1 MNMKRV
7 KLDPNVEMRKPRR
20 ASRIVSTYG
29 KFVQKREYDY
39 HLPPSGSELVGDLE
53 VWEVLLMDGKPSAE
67 HSTAFHF
74 GKKLLHQPT
83 FLDGQMV
90 HGKPVCC
97 VWDVNTGDVYY
108 RGPEGPPLDLEKV
121 AKRKEARIL
130 AQEEALRAAEERRSK
145 MDELEAKMRAEV
157 EMRAKLDAEAKL
169 KLERQ
174 GLLKQEMLEAARAEI
189 EARVRGTGDLPSLVP
204 RTVAEVKASL
214 SQAKAPPTEPAPSP
228 RPSPSPR
235 ESSKPPD
242 RHFSKSPRRPAKEEE
257 AKPKSA
263 TAVDPTQE
271 AQKEQPEEAGA
282 ERRQSGRRHDVRPP
296 PEVEA
301 AAAKTTEEE
310 ELDQVRLI
318 TVCVYFSPFHLIVLP
333 STRSLQFTRNVC
345 HPFVAMYSERLLLC
359 CRKLLVW
366 RRRRQ
371 RSGLLNSSPG
381 SRRQRLRQKKQ
392 RQRHRRKRKL
402 RRMSLLQGRRRA
414 SRRASPPS
422 LLAGMSAQRAR
433 SALRRRERKSWF
445 RHWGGNLWCRTV
457 SSGRGSERRQ
467 VGESRGLHG
476 WGNSAWSARY
486 LGRWEKSRLIMEVE
500 SIKFCR

>member
-1 MNMKRV
+1 MIIPDQFCVFSGRIIAGVEGAKIRIAMSMKRL

-83 FLDGQMV
+83 FIEGQMV

-121 AKRKEARIL
+121 AKRKEARML

-157 EMRAKLDAEAKL
+157 EMRAKLEAEAKL

-189 EARVRGTGDLPSLVP
+189 EARVLGTGDLPSLVP

-214 SQAKAPPTEPAPSP
+214 SQAKAPPTEPVPSP
-228 RPSPSPR
+228 RPSSPR
-235 ESSKPPD
+235 ESSKSPD

-257 AKPKSA
+257 AKPKTS
-263 TAVDPTQE
+263 TAVDPTQA

-301 AAAKTTEEE
+301 AAAKTSEEE

-318 TVCVYFSPFHLIVLP
+318 TVCVYFSPFHRIVIP
-333 STRSLQFTRNVC
+333 STRSMQFTRNVC
-345 HPFVAMYSERLLLC
+345 HSFVAMYL
-359 CRKLLVW
+359 
-366 RRRRQ
+366 
-371 RSGLLNSSPG
+371 
-381 SRRQRLRQKKQ
+381 
-392 RQRHRRKRKL
+392 
-402 RRMSLLQGRRRA
+402 
-414 SRRASPPS
+414 
-422 LLAGMSAQRAR
+422 
-433 SALRRRERKSWF
+433 
-445 RHWGGNLWCRTV
+445 
-457 SSGRGSERRQ
+457 
-467 VGESRGLHG
+467 
-476 WGNSAWSARY
+476 
-486 LGRWEKSRLIMEVE
+486 
-500 SIKFCR
+500 

>member
-1 MNMKRV
+1 MKRL
-7 KLDPNVEMRKPRR
+7 KLDPKVEMRKPRR

-29 KFVQKREYDY
+29 KFVQKPKREYEY

-74 GKKLLHQPT
+74 GNKLLHQPT
-83 FLDGQMV
+83 FLEGQMV
-90 HGKPVCC
+90 DGKPVCC

-121 AKRKEARIL
+121 AKRKQAMIL

-157 EMRAKLDAEAKL
+157 EMRAKLEAEAKL

-214 SQAKAPPTEPAPSP
+214 SQAKAPPTEPPPS
-228 RPSPSPR
+228 SSR
-235 ESSKPPD
+235 ESSKSSEG
-242 RHFSKSPRRPAKEEE
+242 HFSKSPRRPAQEEE
-257 AKPKSA
+257 AEPETL
-263 TAVDPTQE
+263 TAVDPAQAE
-271 AQKEQPEEAGA
+271 QKEQPAEAGA
-282 ERRQSGRRHDVRPP
+282 EKRQSGRRHDVRPP
-296 PEVEA
+296 PEVEV

-333 STRSLQFTRNVC
+333 STRSLQFTRIVC
-345 HPFVAMYSERLLLC
+345 FCVAGDC
-359 CRKLLVW
+359 
-366 RRRRQ
+366 
-371 RSGLLNSSPG
+371 
-381 SRRQRLRQKKQ
+381 
-392 RQRHRRKRKL
+392 
-402 RRMSLLQGRRRA
+402 
-414 SRRASPPS
+414 
-422 LLAGMSAQRAR
+422 
-433 SALRRRERKSWF
+433 
-445 RHWGGNLWCRTV
+445 
-457 SSGRGSERRQ
+457 SSGGGGGSEA
-467 VGESRGLHG
+467 GS
-476 WGNSAWSARY
+476 
-486 LGRWEKSRLIMEVE
+486 
-500 SIKFCR
+500 